1 MHVTRDPRRVV
12 APLGVERLVD
22 DFTPHLAVVNS
33 SILPMCARVDA

>member
-22 DFTPHLAVVNS
+22 DFTPTSLW
-33 SILPMCARVDA
+33 